1 MNEECAE
8 CGNPVPAAEWH
19 PVTTRRDEDGE
30 MEIYAFCSEGCRSSW
45 QADVAGDDY
54 RNNIFVFVKTLITR

>member
-45 QADVAGDDY
+45 QADVASDD
-54 RNNIFVFVKTLITR
+54 